1 MPTHHIVLT
10 EEDIE
15 RIINGE
21 EVAFDFNRTI
31 KAGEKVIVRQS
42 YMKDATTPIINRDKK
57 VYSKAQIENIK
68 RASSMMANAFKLGY

>member
-1 MPTHHIVLT
+1 VPTHHIVLT

-31 KAGEKVIVRQS
+31 KAGEKIIVRQS
-42 YMKDATTPIINRDKK
+42 YVKDMVAPIINRDKK
-57 VYSKAQIENIK
+57 IYSDAEIENVKI
-68 RASSMMANAFKLGY
+68 ASSMMADTFKLGV

>member
-31 KAGEKVIVRQS
+31 KAGEKIIVRQS
-42 YMKDATTPIINRDKK
+42 YVKDMVAPIINRDKK
-57 VYSKAQIENIK
+57 IYSDAEIENVKI
-68 RASSMMANAFKLGY
+68 ASSMMADTFKLGV